1 MTTAADAKPV
11 AMSAPVDLATI
22 KDDLGIPADDTSNDA
37 WLQRRIDGIWSRF
50 QAYTGRPLQLA
61 STWADDWGL
70 LITNHPAYTQPPL
83 WRAMPS
89 ATVFLRMFPV
99 QAVSKLVLSGQEH
112 DPARLLIELGSGKL
126 IGLEGYASD
135 LRTALVTG
143 QALVEYEAG
152 FDELPPDLYE
162 ALLGALTAQWTA
174 RQAAAGGVAPGGL
187 MPTRINA
194 TDVGEIELSSAS
206 NFFVDQAGR
215 RDASD
220 PLLGPYAMILD
231 PYVDWRSITGGA
243 YPSTSAVDR
252 EPTP

>member
-1 MTTAADAKPV
+1 
-11 AMSAPVDLATI
+11 
-22 KDDLGIPADDTSNDA
+22 
-37 WLQRRIDGIWSRF
+37 
-50 QAYTGRPLQLA
+50 
-61 STWADDWGL
+61 
-70 LITNHPAYTQPPL
+70 
-83 WRAMPS
+83 
-89 ATVFLRMFPV
+89 VFLRVFPV

-112 DPARLLIELGSGKL
+112 DPARLLIEPASGKL
-126 IGLEGYASD
+126 IGLDGYASD

-174 RQAAAGGVAPGGL
+174 RQAALGGVAPGGL

-215 RDASD
+215 RGASD

-231 PYVDWRSITGGA
+231 PYVDWRSIIGGA
-243 YPSTSAVDR
+243 YPSTSAVES
-252 EPTP
+252 EPAP